1 MIRSLKSFDI
11 KEKNVL
17 IRVDFNV
24 PLKDNGLVA
33 DNFRITSALPT
44 IKHCLESGASV
55 VLMSHMGR
63 PKGNIDPELSLMPVG
78 EELASLLEMPI
89 KFSNDPISEDSHDT
103 SLGLKPGEV
112 HLLENLRFYDEEESN
127 DYEFSAKLAKHG
139 QIYINDAFGTAH
151 RSHASNVG
159 VPAQFKH
166 KGIGLLV
173 DKEMHYLN
181 GAIRRPKRPLTLIL
195 GGAKIG
201 SKLSLIESFL
211 ERADKIIIGGG
222 MAFTFLKAKGFSI
235 GNSLLDE
242 SMIKTASRIMDKAR
256 QQDIEFLLP
265 SDVVCGKDLN
275 ASKPE
280 GPFAIQ
286 DIPSDLMGLDIGP
299 ETIENFSKACLESGT
314 VVWNGP
320 MGLFEIDGFGTGTM
334 KVGESLEN
342 LAEKGGTA
350 IVGGGDSAAAVK
362 KYGLSDGM
370 SHVSTGGGASLE
382 LLSGKVLPALTI
394 LE

>member
-33 DNFRITSALPT
+33 DNFRIKSALPT